1 MGANTCWHVLLL
13 YLTPMEQKEF
23 FNLIKKYKQGKCSE
37 REQQLLFRFCEELQV
52 GDITQLWSLSEEE
65 EEKRAVFQRI
75 HKTIRTKKPPKFGWK
90 KIRSVAAIFI
100 GLLAAGYFYIHYL
113 QQPETISIPE
123 NAITLELG
131 DGTIE
136 IIREEGA
143 AKVLDQLGNVVGKQK
158 GNQLVYSE
166 TDVAKELAYN
176 TLTVPYG
183 KRFEL
188 QLSDGTKA
196 HLNAGSSLK
205 YPVQF
210 LQGIPRK
217 VFVSGEAYLD
227 VAKDTKHPF
236 IVNAQDLN
244 VRVLGTQFNVHAYPE
259 DNVSEIVLVEGA
271 VGLYESE
278 EEYDEG
284 TSKVLMPGYK
294 ASFDRVNKSFTT
306 DKVHPNVYTSWRKG
320 ELVFRNMSFD
330 NILKKLERHYAI
342 TIVNHNTELAHTVF
356 NASFGNEPLNVILES
371 LQENYGI
378 TFEITQN
385 TIIINS
391 QKRNS
396 L

>member
-1 MGANTCWHVLLL
+1 MGANTCSHVLLL
-13 YLTPMEQKEF
+13 YLRPMEQKEF
-23 FNLIKKYKQGKCSE
+23 FNLIKKYKQGKCSDPE
-37 REQQLLFRFCEELQV
+37 KQLLFRFCEELQV
-52 GDITQLWSLSEEE
+52 GDITQLWSLLEEE
-65 EEKRAVFQRI
+65 EEKRVVFQRI
-75 HKTIRTKKPPKFGWK
+75 HKTLRTNKPPKVSWK
-90 KIRSVAAIFI
+90 KIRSVVAIFI
-100 GLLAAGYFYIHYL
+100 GLVAAGYFYIQYI
-113 QQPETISIPE
+113 QPQEIIFIPE
-123 NAITLELG
+123 NAITLELR

-158 GNQLVYSE
+158 GNQLVYSK

-236 IVNAQDLN
+236 IVNAQNLN

-259 DNVSEIVLVEGA
+259 DNVSEIVLVEGS

-278 EEYDEG
+278 EEYDKS

-294 ASFDRVNKSFTT
+294 ASFNRVNRSFTT
-306 DKVHPNVYTSWRKG
+306 DKVLPNVYTSWRKG

-342 TIVNHNTELAHTVF
+342 TIVNNNTELAHTVF

-385 TIIINS
+385 TITINS